1 MLTNDERQESL
12 RIFSELYANR
22 DFNVMVQHMPLDTND
37 PEGEKF
43 NLYFDFLQSLYSL
56 RSDIQSMQSENELD
70 ERLEDLIQ
78 MAQEFDYPM
87 EPLEVFYG

>member
-22 DFNVMVQHMPLDTND
+22 DFNIMVQHMPLDTND

-43 NLYFDFLQSLYSL
+43 NFYFDFLQSLYSL
-56 RSDIQSMQSENELD
+56 RSDIQSMQSEDELD